1 MRKYRIIES
10 RLNNDL
16 ESIKKE
22 AKEIELES
30 KKVIENN
37 ENFLNL
43 IKNYSLEQIIEM
55 NRNK

>member
-1 MRKYRIIES
+1 MRKYKIIES

-30 KKVIENN
+30 KTLVENN
-37 ENFLNL
+37 EKFLDL
-43 IKNYSLEQIIEM
+43 IKNYSLEQLQEI
-55 NRNK
+55 NRK

>member
-1 MRKYRIIES
+1 MRKYRVMES

-30 KKVIENN
+30 KTLVENN
-37 ENFLNL
+37 EKFLDL
-43 IKNYSLEQIIEM
+43 IKKYSLEQLQEI
-55 NRNK
+55 NRK

>member
-1 MRKYRIIES
+1 MRKFRVMES

-30 KKVIENN
+30 KNVVENN
-37 ENFLNL
+37 EKFVDL
-43 IKNYSLEQIIEM
+43 IKNYSLEQIMAM
-55 NRNK
+55 NRK

>member
-1 MRKYRIIES
+1 MRKYRVMES

>member
-1 MRKYRIIES
+1 MRKYKVMES

>member
-37 ENFLNL
+37 EQFIDL
-43 IKNYSLEQIIEM
+43 IKNYSLEQIIAM
-55 NRNK
+55 NRK

>member
-43 IKNYSLEQIIEM
+43 IKKYSLEQIIEM

>member
-16 ESIKKE
+16 ESIKRE

-30 KKVIENN
+30 KKAIENN

>member
-1 MRKYRIIES
+1 MRKYRVMES

-16 ESIKKE
+16 ESIKLE
-22 AKEIELES
+22 VKEIELES
-30 KKVIENN
+30 KKAIENN

>member
-1 MRKYRIIES
+1 MRKYRVMES

-37 ENFLNL
+37 EQFIDL
-43 IKNYSLEQIIEM
+43 IKNYSLEQIIAM
-55 NRNK
+55 NRK

>member
-1 MRKYRIIES
+1 MRKYKVMES

-22 AKEIELES
+22 AKEIEFES

>member
-1 MRKYRIIES
+1 MRKYRVMES

-16 ESIKKE
+16 ESIKLE
-22 AKEIELES
+22 VKEIELES
-30 KKVIENN
+30 KKAIENN
-37 ENFLNL
+37 EKFLDL

>member
-1 MRKYRIIES
+1 MRKYRVMES

-16 ESIKKE
+16 ESIKLE

-30 KKVIENN
+30 KKAIENN

>member
-16 ESIKKE
+16 ESIKLE

-30 KKVIENN
+30 KKAIENN

>member
-1 MRKYRIIES
+1 MRKYRVMES

-22 AKEIELES
+22 AKEIEFES

>member
-1 MRKYRIIES
+1 MRKYRVMQS
-10 RLNNDL
+10 RLNTDQ
-16 ESIKKE
+16 ESIKLE

-30 KKVIENN
+30 KKAIENN

>member
-1 MRKYRIIES
+1 MES

-30 KKVIENN
+30 KTLVENN
-37 ENFLNL
+37 EKFLDL
-43 IKNYSLEQIIEM
+43 IKKYSLEQLQEI
-55 NRNK
+55 NRK

>member
-1 MRKYRIIES
+1 MRKYRVMES

-16 ESIKKE
+16 ENIKKE

-37 ENFLNL
+37 EQFIDL
-43 IKNYSLEQIIEM
+43 IKNYSLEQIIAM
-55 NRNK
+55 NRK

>member
-1 MRKYRIIES
+1 MKKYRVMES

-30 KKVIENN
+30 KTLVENN
-37 ENFLNL
+37 EKFLDL
-43 IKNYSLEQIIEM
+43 IKNYSLEQLQEI
-55 NRNK
+55 NRK

>member
-16 ESIKKE
+16 ESIKRE

-37 ENFLNL
+37 EQFIYL
-43 IKNYSLEQIIEM
+43 IKNYSLDQIIEM

>member
-1 MRKYRIIES
+1 MRTYRVMES
-10 RLNNDL
+10 KLNNDL
-16 ESIKKE
+16 ESIKLE

-30 KKVIENN
+30 KKAIENN